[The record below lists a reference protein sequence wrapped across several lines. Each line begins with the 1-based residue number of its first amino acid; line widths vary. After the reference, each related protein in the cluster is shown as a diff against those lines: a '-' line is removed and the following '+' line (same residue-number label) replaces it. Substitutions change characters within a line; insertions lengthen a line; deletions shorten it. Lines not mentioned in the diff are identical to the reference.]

1 MDPQQTWTDM
11 LDALKQNDHDVA
23 NELAGALLEWLR
35 KGGFPPIVVGDKS
48 LGADWH
54 RTIAAFIC
62 RSLVS
67 RKNETKDESH
77 RLTHATN
84 LKGDH

>member
-11 LDALKQNDHDVA
+11 LDALKQNDHEEA
-23 NELAGALLEWLR
+23 KELAETLLEWLR
-35 KGGFPPIVVGDKS
+35 KGGFPPLVVGDES

-62 RSLVS
+62 RSMVS
-67 RKNETKDESH
+67 RTNETKQELH
-77 RLTHATN
+77 RRTPATN
-84 LKGDH
+84 LKGGQ